1 MEKESE
7 IDVVSLFW
15 IVWDQKYLV
24 LAISLVGGVI
34 ATILALTAVPLYRS
48 QVTVTEVRDTG
59 LGGAGSL
66 MGQIGGL
73 ASIAG
78 LNLNSNGP
86 DAERPAILAS
96 RGLTEA
102 FIRRHNLAPLING
115 DTKFRDSVWFAV
127 ERFRKNVFDL
137 HEEKLKGTTTIT
149 IDWSDPVVAAHWAND
164 IVGLA
169 NELLRDRT
177 LQESTRNIEYLTKQL
192 EQTNVVEMQH
202 VIYGLIESQTK
213 ALMWANGRTEYAFT
227 IVDPAVP
234 AEVRS
239 SPRRTLMVISG
250 LFIGCFLGSLVAW
263 ARKAVR
269 RRPSIATN

>member
-1 MEKESE
+1 M
-7 IDVVSLFW
+7 I
-15 IVWDQKYLV
+15 
-24 LAISLVGGVI
+24 GGVI
-34 ATILALTAVPLYRS
+34 AAILALTAVPLYRS
-48 QVTVTEVRDTG
+48 QVIVTEVKDTG
-59 LGGAGSL
+59 LAGAGSL
-66 MGQIGGL
+66 MGQLGGL

-78 LNLNSNGP
+78 LNLNSSGP

-115 DTKFRDSVWFAV
+115 DSKFRDSVWFAV
-127 ERFRKNVFDL
+127 ERFRKDVFDL

-149 IDWSDPVVAAHWAND
+149 IDWPDPVVAAEWANG

-169 NELLRDRT
+169 NELLRERAIK
-177 LQESTRNIEYLTKQL
+177 ESTRNIEYLTKQAQ
-192 EQTNVVEMQH
+192 QTTVVEIQR
-202 VIYGLIESQTK
+202 VVYGLVENETK
-213 ALMWANGRTEYAFT
+213 ALMWANGRAEYAFT

-250 LFIGCFLGSLVAW
+250 LFIGGFVGSLAAW
-263 ARKAVR
+263 ARKAAR
-269 RRPSIATN
+269 RRASNASN